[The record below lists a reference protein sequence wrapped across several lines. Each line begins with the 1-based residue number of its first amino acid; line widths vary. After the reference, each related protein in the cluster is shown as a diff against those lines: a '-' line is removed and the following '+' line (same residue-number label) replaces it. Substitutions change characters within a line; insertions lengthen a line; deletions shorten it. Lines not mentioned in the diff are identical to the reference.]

1 MDGGM
6 SRSIE
11 GRRGLEHA
19 GPAKTVLG
27 FYLGTVERHRR
38 TLRRANLIQ
47 CGRILCLRMECVKT
61 GEEWIN
67 ENYS

>member
-27 FYLGTVERHRR
+27 FYLSTVERHHRI
-38 TLRRANLIQ
+38 LCSVNLIQ
-47 CGRILCLRMECVKT
+47 FGRILCLRMECVKT
-61 GEEWIN
+61 GEEWID

>member
-1 MDGGM
+1 MDRGM

-19 GPAKTVLG
+19 GPTKTVLG
-27 FYLGTVERHRR
+27 FYLSAAERHHRI
-38 TLRRANLIQ
+38 LRRVDLIQ
-47 CGRILCLRMECVKT
+47 FGRILCLRMECVKT